1 MNKKINFDILRCLAM
16 CMVLVIHIGMQVPF
30 PEGYNFSWIYVGGK
44 GVQLFFVL
52 SGYLICS
59 SVSRTKSIK
68 YFYKKR
74 IVRILPGYYLALI
87 IGWIYAIMINWNGIP
102 INRILHLQGLELSF
116 PQLIGENSAYGISF
130 IRYFLFLQMFIPSSD
145 FWHLNNLNGLWTMYN
160 GLIN

>member
-74 IVRILPGYYLALI
+74 IVRILPGYYC
-87 IGWIYAIMINWNGIP
+87 
-102 INRILHLQGLELSF
+102 
-116 PQLIGENSAYGISF
+116 
-130 IRYFLFLQMFIPSSD
+130 
-145 FWHLNNLNGLWTMYN
+145 
-160 GLIN
+160 